1 MRWQMKPGEFQSFEI
16 QLASQNDATKW
27 ETLWEWQKKFVTP
40 LGGVVSVYV
49 KWVSEEMFSA
59 ANSVSKWLS

>member
-1 MRWQMKPGEFQSFEI
+1 MR
-16 QLASQNDATKW
+16 QNEKLYGSDK
-27 ETLWEWQKKFVTP
+27 KKFVTP